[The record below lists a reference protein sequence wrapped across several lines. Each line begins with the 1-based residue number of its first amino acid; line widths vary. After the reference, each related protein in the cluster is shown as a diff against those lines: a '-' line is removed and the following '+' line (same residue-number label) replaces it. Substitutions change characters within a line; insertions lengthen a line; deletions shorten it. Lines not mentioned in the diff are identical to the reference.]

1 MGQITTAQALRAQL
15 MAPEPIQRVNAMHA
29 LELELDE
36 TLQDDVAR
44 ELEEFAARGIP
55 YYAPEDPHYREWVGK
70 AVGYWEKLHAPHVVP
85 CMTARTR
92 RATRAKGRQ
101 G

>member
-15 MAPEPIQRVNAMHA
+15 MAPEPIQRVNAMLA

-36 TLQDDVAR
+36 SLQGDVAR